1 MDPSVTLP
9 RRRFLQIAAGAAALP
24 ALQST
29 ASAQAWPA
37 QPVRVIVMYPPG
49 SAPDIF
55 GRLTG
60 QWLSDRLGQPFIIE
74 NKTGAGGNLATEF
87 VVRAPADGYTILL
100 AVSTNSVNPSLYPNL
115 NHNFI
120 RDIAPVASIA
130 NAPFV
135 IVASPSLPAKTVPEL
150 IAYAKANP
158 GKLNFASGGSGSS
171 PHIFSEL
178 FKIRAGIDMVHVPY
192 RGAYLP
198 DVMSGRIE
206 VCFSPIAQ
214 VLELIRNNQVRAIA
228 ATGEKRLEVLPDIPT
243 VAESLPG
250 YEASGWYG
258 LGMPAATPAPIVAK
272 VNETMNAALAE
283 PEKKARLVALGVEA
297 RPMTTDQFKKFIAAD
312 TEKWAH
318 VIKVAGIKAAD

>member
-1 MDPSVTLP
+1 
-9 RRRFLQIAAGAAALP
+9 
-24 ALQST
+24 
-29 ASAQAWPA
+29 
-37 QPVRVIVMYPPG
+37 
-49 SAPDIF
+49 
-55 GRLTG
+55 
-60 QWLSDRLGQPFIIE
+60 
-74 NKTGAGGNLATEF
+74 
-87 VVRAPADGYTILL
+87 
-100 AVSTNSVNPSLYPNL
+100 
-115 NHNFI
+115 
-120 RDIAPVASIA
+120 
-130 NAPFV
+130 
-135 IVASPSLPAKTVPEL
+135 
-150 IAYAKANP
+150 
-158 GKLNFASGGSGSS
+158 
-171 PHIFSEL
+171 
-178 FKIRAGIDMVHVPY
+178 
-192 RGAYLP
+192 
-198 DVMSGRIE
+198 MSGRIE